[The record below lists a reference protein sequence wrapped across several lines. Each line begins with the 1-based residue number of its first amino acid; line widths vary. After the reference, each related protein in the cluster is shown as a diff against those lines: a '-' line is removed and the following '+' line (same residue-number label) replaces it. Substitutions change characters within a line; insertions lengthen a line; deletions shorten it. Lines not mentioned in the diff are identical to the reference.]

1 MTYVSDGEFV
11 ADGWYGNVD
20 AYCDYGSDF
29 DDDDKTMIMV
39 MAVTTMTMIM
49 GAVIKM
55 ITILSLNEDDYGDCN
70 DDDDDDDDDDDH
82 NDNDDDDDDDDD
94 EKRRLR

>member
-11 ADGWYGNVD
+11 GDGWYGNVD
-20 AYCDYGSDF
+20 AYCDHGSDF
-29 DDDDKTMIMV
+29 DDDDKAMIMV

-55 ITILSLNEDDYGDCN
+55 ITILSFNDDDYGDRIDDDDDDDDDGY
-70 DDDDDDDDDDDH
+70 DDDDDDDDDDDE
-82 NDNDDDDDDDDD
+82 N
-94 EKRRLR
+94 RRLR

>member
-11 ADGWYGNVD
+11 GDGWYGSVD

-55 ITILSLNEDDYGDCN
+55 ITILSFNDDEYGDRN
-70 DDDDDDDDDDDH
+70 DEDDDDDDDGYDDDG
-82 NDNDDDDDDDDD
+82 DDGDDD
-94 EKRRLR
+94 ENRRL

>member
-11 ADGWYGNVD
+11 GDDWYGNVD

-29 DDDDKTMIMV
+29 DDDDNKTMIMV

-55 ITILSLNEDDYGDCN
+55 ITILSFNDDEYGDPN
-70 DDDDDDDDDDDH
+70 DDDDDDDDDGY
-82 NDNDDDDDDDDD
+82 DDDGDDGDDD
-94 EKRRLR
+94 ENRRL

>member
-11 ADGWYGNVD
+11 GDDWYGNVD

-49 GAVIKM
+49 EAVIKM
-55 ITILSLNEDDYGDCN
+55 ITILSLNNDEYGDRN
-70 DDDDDDDDDDDH
+70 DDDDDDDDDDGY
-82 NDNDDDDDDDDD
+82 DDDGDDGDDD
-94 EKRRLR
+94 ENRRL